1 MDGCIKYILIC
12 DIFTLRRASVEE
24 HLHGGMWC
32 ASFDRLGLLHLQL
45 LFSRNAAFL
54 SHVTT
59 EQNVLV
65 RSCGGGST
73 WWPL

>member
-1 MDGCIKYILIC
+1 
-12 DIFTLRRASVEE
+12 
-24 HLHGGMWC
+24 MWC

-45 LFSRNAAFL
+45 LFSKNAAFL

-65 RSCGGGST
+65 RSCGGGRQHLVSLMT
-73 WWPL
+73 NLQPARPGTSVCLRKSSLLASYTT